1 MSVTQNVWDY
11 IELSKLTKIPILL
24 ISNPGYGKTTGIVRW
39 ANTKGYHYEQLIGS
53 RFSPDDIMGYQVNE
67 PGKDTLV
74 QKDPM
79 WFQRIIDKSK
89 DGVPTILFCDEIS
102 TCSDAVQGSLLSLIF
117 DRRIGNGKEL
127 PEDCIILAAANY
139 SENLPSFMNIMAPT
153 INRFC
158 IVNLLMGY
166 NNGDLVRECLTQQNA
181 ATRKANDVDEEEI
194 KKRYYEV
201 MNALVMKYSHVDST
215 LGHIDLSNHD
225 MANIY
230 KRKGNVYNVM
240 SWRSISYLQDL
251 VIGMAKLGITDENV
265 IKNVCAG
272 MIGLGSN
279 NFKTD
284 DQVEQFISF
293 VTKEIKGIVES
304 SSTATMAQVEFKD
317 SDKISAVITQ
327 FLSRLEST
335 DYLVSASYEN
345 ALVDFIIA
353 RYGDYQKTY
362 ENLKDDKIKF
372 MEFISDMDSIAL
384 LIAKVNNENGARLA
398 NLHQSCSPM
407 YNDLIGQ
414 SGDFSKEIYG
424 IYTPT
429 VIKRVILAKDKNGKI
444 ARVGTFGSTGQSYV
458 AIPNGTNVADATLS
472 RMITKDKFEALTLSK
487 KI

>member
-39 ANTKGYHYEQLIGS
+39 ANKKGYHYEQLIGS

-79 WFQRIIDKSK
+79 WFQRIIDKK
-89 DGVPTILFCDEIS
+89 AEGVPTILFCDEIS

-127 PEDCIILAAANY
+127 PDDCIILAAANY

-166 NNGDLVRECLTQQNA
+166 NNGDLVRECLVPQNA
-181 ATRKANDVDEEEI
+181 ATRQVSDVDEEEI
-194 KKRYYEV
+194 RKAYYET
-201 MNALVMKYSHVDST
+201 MNNLVMKYSHVDST
-215 LGHIDLSNHD
+215 VGYIDLNNHD

-240 SWRSISYLQDL
+240 SWRSISYLQEL
-251 VIGMAKLGITDENV
+251 VIGMAKLGIVDENV
-265 IKNVCAG
+265 IRNVCAG

-279 NFKTD
+279 NFKTE
-284 DQVEQFISF
+284 DQVETFITF

-304 SSTATMAQVEFKD
+304 GSTASSMAIDFKD
-317 SDKISAVITQ
+317 TDKVSALITQ
-327 FLSRLEST
+327 YLSRLEST
-335 DYLVSASYEN
+335 DFLVDAKYEN
-345 ALVDFIIA
+345 ALVDFIVA
-353 RYGDYQKTY
+353 RYGDYYKVY
-362 ENLKDDKIKF
+362 EDLLKNNKKY
-372 MEFISDMDSIAL
+372 MEFVSDMDSIAL

-398 NLHQSCSPM
+398 NLHQSCSSM
-407 YNDLIGQ
+407 YNDVLG
-414 SGDFSKEIYG
+414 STGDFSKEVYG

-429 VIKRVILAKDKNGKI
+429 VIKRVILAKDRNGKI

-458 AIPNGTNVADATLS
+458 AIPNGTNVAEATLS
-472 RMITKDKFEALTLSK
+472 RMITKDKFEPLTLPK
-487 KI
+487 QI